1 MSNILAPAP
10 YAGNQTYNGPLP
22 DYHYQNSEI
31 GNLLDFLQQIKRSY
45 RVWLIDNLDYG
56 TKFPK
61 SGFDIYVVGCF
72 GEAARYDFLK
82 QLNDCYSNKKIICL
96 TPQAVN
102 LQGLDNIKVYNIE
115 HLHTLI
121 NFFPKTNTT
130 DLAQRDYLH
139 SILTRRLELHRIL
152 FTALL
157 LNSHQKVLYSMV
169 KLPGA
174 EYSNPK
180 ADWMTKFLPDEFVQS
195 INNKFGYLC
204 NTAIANKIKELL
216 TETRVVEGTQW
227 DIANGAYQNT
237 IVHWVNETIF
247 MTEDLS
253 PTAYITEKTIKPI
266 VSRTPFVVLG
276 QINTYQRLKR
286 LGFRI
291 YDNVFNIDF
300 DHGTESDRI
309 EKIHKLIVQL
319 DQTTVNS
326 NLDKLQSDADWNYEY
341 FYKGFAEHCKSLNSI
356 VINEIIEYINE

>member
-10 YAGNQTYNGPLP
+10 YAGSQTYNGPLP
-22 DYHYQNSEI
+22 GYCYQNSEI

-56 TKFPK
+56 TAFPK
-61 SGFDIYVVGCF
+61 AGFDIYIVGCF
-72 GEAARYDFLK
+72 GEAASYDFLK
-82 QLNDCYSNKKIICL
+82 QLNDSYSDKRLICL
-96 TPQAVN
+96 TAQAVN
-102 LQGLDNIKVYNIE
+102 LQGLNNIKVFNIE

-130 DLAQRDYLH
+130 DLAQRVNLH

-152 FTALL
+152 FTAFLL
-157 LNSHQKVLYSMV
+157 TSHRKVFYSMV

-180 ADWMTKFLPDEFVQS
+180 ADWMTKFSPDEFLQS
-195 INNKFGYLC
+195 INNKFDYKC
-204 NTAIANKIKELL
+204 SNTVANKIKELL
-216 TETRVVEGTQW
+216 TETRIVDGNQW
-227 DIANGAYQNT
+227 DTSNDAYQNT
-237 IVHWVNETIF
+237 IVHWINETIF
-247 MTEDLS
+247 MTEGLS

-291 YDNVFNIDF
+291 YDNVFDIDF
-300 DHGTESDRI
+300 DQGIESNRI
-309 EKIHKLIVQL
+309 EKIHKLMVQL
-319 DQTTVNS
+319 DQATIDS
-326 NLDKLQSDADWNYEY
+326 KLDKLQADANWNYEY

-356 VINEIIEYINE
+356 AINEIIEYINE